1 MLLRSRAAKERR
13 TCGSCKELA
22 RLPTSGFAQP
32 ISCDLISK
40 KSWKIN
46 TTVRWIPPKSWQ
58 KKNFPKDNLAQN
70 FPTVTNHSKPKKKT
84 TPYYPSDRAKDL
96 LLPFRWC
103 FTSARKL
110 RRKQKNTSNRTKKS
124 DTKSEAFQCPES
136 NAIIDPGTMVI
147 HLQNTGLTW
156 ATPEEWSWLPDFLTA
171 KAPEHNPRNT
181 RRSLLE
187 TSIFRGEKR

>member
-1 MLLRSRAAKERR
+1 MNSTKILTKEKLPQRQPC
-13 TCGSCKELA
+13 TEL
-22 RLPTSGFAQP
+22 SN
-32 ISCDLISK
+32 CH
-40 KSWKIN
+40 KSLQA
-46 TTVRWIPPKSWQ
+46 Q
-58 KKNFPKDNLAQN
+58 KKNN
-70 FPTVTNHSKPKKKT
+70 T
-84 TPYYPSDRAKDL
+84 
-96 LLPFRWC
+96 LLPFWPSKRPPITISMVLY
-103 FTSARKL
+103 FGPKTSK
-110 RRKQKNTSNRTKKS
+110 KTKKTTSNRTKKS